1 MENISIN
8 LDDLDDELIE
18 AENNFELFVGS
29 DHLKFEEP
37 TIESILDEDDDLEN
51 DEILKSLNSSLSKPE
66 SEQKSRS
73 SSLNSHNLLEKNG
86 IVCKQTYLKQVSV
99 QLKTAIDRSD
109 AGLPTAL
116 EISSL
121 IAIGTSRGLVL
132 LFDLNQVLKLYITTE
147 SKDAISALSLNN
159 TCDRLLVGDSSGLIL
174 MYDTNG
180 KLLRQITDAHP
191 AGNAILSLKFTD
203 DPKTAVF
210 CDSGG
215 SVFML
220 EFKRVL
226 GVRSADAQCLFSGSR
241 GEVCHIEPL
250 RFEKFAESLLNKIGS
265 KNSVKKNLDHLQT
278 LLAKYSFLAMASFTK
293 VFIVALRPKL
303 TVLFTFAL
311 NSSSKYL
318 PILNWQLVILQSNES
333 KRYISPMLSCARDS
347 VIYFVQ
353 LNYYFDSEQ
362 DLNKQFRIVY
372 SKKSQFSYK
381 ILNFTWLN
389 AKTLAILDQNE
400 KLHIVDIKSNEE
412 LQCLSIN
419 VKLVYNS
426 SFFKSLA
433 TGGYVSEALAYA
445 GENSCYQSFR
455 SFLGQLFMLGTDSV
469 TLFSLQNWSARI
481 DDFLNENNL
490 DLALDLAVSMY
501 RGETKAL
508 IGLPSDTKSRKEKI
522 CEKIID
528 ILQLYVNCAIKSC
541 PEHGSVQL
549 LEKHFSKASRK
560 LVSVCTQIERQDI
573 LFSNVYDLITCDS
586 GFEAVFYESLED
598 ELVSNHLADIPPLI
612 VKKII
617 KHYKA
622 NPRLLPNLE
631 KCLLHFNIS
640 NIDFHDV
647 IQTCKKYSLT
657 DAYIYLFNKALG
669 DYITPFE
676 DILKKMNPVQF
687 LANSSSGINEDKA
700 INVLGNKLLVYLH
713 CCLCGQG
720 YPHGIIEDLE
730 LCDNVRRTIF
740 NYLTA
745 RHNSMLEELIKE
757 NAPDSIDFPIVRIFL
772 NFDVTDFLNVITMSF
787 NEPSFEAVIGLDKKQ
802 HLIDILIEICL
813 KKNQLN
819 TSSYVN
825 NHVLAHLYM
834 FLARQ
839 VANKNNNIKV
849 DDSIFVQVFIF
860 FFIVNE
866 KIFIYSLI

>member
-1 MENISIN
+1 MENISLN

-18 AENNFELFVGS
+18 AENNFEFLLGS

-37 TIESILDEDDDLEN
+37 TVESILDEDDDLDN
-51 DEILKSLNSSLSKPE
+51 DEILKSLNHSLNKPDND
-66 SEQKSRS
+66 QKSRS
-73 SSLNSHNLLEKNG
+73 SSLNSHSLLEKNG
-86 IVCKQTYLKQVSV
+86 IVCKQTYLKQVSS

-121 IAIGTSRGLVL
+121 MAIGTSRGLVL
-132 LFDLNQVLKLYITTE
+132 LFDLNQVLKLYITSE

-159 TCDRLLVGDSSGLIL
+159 ACDRLLVGDSSGLIL

-180 KLLRQITDAHP
+180 KLLRKITDSHP
-191 AGNAILSLKFTD
+191 AGNAILNLKFTD
-203 DPKTAVF
+203 DPKLAVF
-210 CDSGG
+210 SDSGG

-220 EFKRVL
+220 EFKRVM
-226 GVRSADAQCLFSGSR
+226 GVRSADTQCLFSGSR

-250 RFEKFAESLLNKIGS
+250 KFEKYAESFLDKIGS
-265 KNSVKKNLDHLQT
+265 KSSVKKNLDHLQT
-278 LLAKYSFLAMASFTK
+278 LLAKHSFLAMASFTK
-293 VFIVALRPKL
+293 VFIVALKPKL
-303 TVLFTFAL
+303 TVLFTFGL
-311 NSSSKYL
+311 NSSLKYL
-318 PILNWQLVILQSNES
+318 PILNWQLAILQSEES

-347 VIYFVQ
+347 VIYFFQ
-353 LNYYFDSEQ
+353 LNYFFDSDQ
-362 DLNKQFRIVY
+362 DLNKQFRIIY
-372 SKKSQFSYK
+372 SKKSQFSYQ

-412 LQCLSIN
+412 LQCLNIN

-426 SFFKSLA
+426 SFFKSLS

-455 SFLGQLFMLGTDSV
+455 NFLGQLFMLGTDSI

-490 DLALDLAVSMY
+490 NLALDLAVSMY
-501 RGETKAL
+501 RGDTKAL
-508 IGLPSDTKSRKEKI
+508 IGLPNDTKSRKEKI

-528 ILQLYVNCAIKSC
+528 ILQLYVNCSIKTC
-541 PEHGSVQL
+541 PEHGSVEL
-549 LEKHFSKASRK
+549 LEQHYLKASKK
-560 LVSVCTQIERQDI
+560 LVYVCTQIERQDI
-573 LFSNVYDLITCDS
+573 LFNNVYDLITYDS

-598 ELVSNHLADIPPLI
+598 ELVNNHLEDIPPLI

-617 KHYKA
+617 KHYKS

-647 IQTCKKYSLT
+647 IQTCKNYALT

-687 LANSSSGINEDKA
+687 LTNNSSRTNQDKN
-700 INVLGNKLLVYLH
+700 ITVFGNKLLVYLH

-720 YPHGIIEDLE
+720 YPYGTIEDLE
-730 LCDNVRRTIF
+730 LCDNVRRTMF
-740 NYLTA
+740 NYLTSK
-745 RHNSMLEELIKE
+745 NNTMIEELIKD
-757 NAPDSIDFPIVRIFL
+757 NIFDSVEYPIMKIFL
-772 NFDVTDFLNVITMSF
+772 NFDVMDFLNVISMSF
-787 NEPSFEAVIGLDKKQ
+787 NEPSFEAVIGLDQKQ

-813 KKNQLN
+813 KKNLLN
-819 TSSYVN
+819 ISSYVN
-825 NHVLAHLYM
+825 NHLLAHFYM

-849 DDSIFVQVFIF
+849 DDIIFVQVFILF
-860 FFIVNE
+860 YF
-866 KIFIYSLI
+866 